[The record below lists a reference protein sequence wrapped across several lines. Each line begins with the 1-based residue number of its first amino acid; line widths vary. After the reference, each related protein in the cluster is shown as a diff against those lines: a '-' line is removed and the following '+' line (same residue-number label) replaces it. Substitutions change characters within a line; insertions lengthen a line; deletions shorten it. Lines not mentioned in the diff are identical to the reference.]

1 MVRKRHWVMAVAAVA
16 GCLAFTTSPAIAEHD
31 RDGGRVVSPDP
42 ACPFPL
48 NDLNRPVA
56 PRTAPAE
63 TATFTDPTADV
74 QYEENVTVAQ
84 KDYIAPFARLIAGAT
99 PHAGICVEEGSNV
112 QDNTTL
118 QANGAPVH
126 VGRNAI
132 IAHGATLFAT
142 GSPVTIA
149 HRDTCETPLPDPDA
163 DRDPMTLPTPVEQ
176 GRQALANALAGAHL
190 DVDCDEVPA
199 FIGFNALN
207 RGHIED
213 GAMLG
218 VLSRLDR
225 GLTLPTGFVSLP
237 GVNIDTPAEASDP
250 GRGKVRLITPG
261 DVVFMAGVLHVNECL
276 ARGYSGMYRA
286 EQETVFGI
294 GPDPGGYHHCEF
306 NATSELP
313 TIGGQQVFEPRPSPE
328 IRIIGDARIGD
339 ISGISE
345 GTSIRA
351 DEGEPFTMGFG
362 NHWGS
367 STTFHALEA
376 TDDEEVGISIGD
388 RVTFDPN
395 VVIHGGGRRT
405 RTGGISE
412 EPTTILDGSRI
423 GPQAVVF
430 RSFLGPET
438 HVGFKAAIVGYD
450 NPAGGERIPPR
461 CVKFQETPPGACA
474 YFVEW

>member
-1 MVRKRHWVMAVAAVA
+1 M
-16 GCLAFTTSPAIAEHD
+16 
-31 RDGGRVVSPDP
+31 
-42 ACPFPL
+42 
-48 NDLNRPVA
+48 
-56 PRTAPAE
+56 
-63 TATFTDPTADV
+63 
-74 QYEENVTVAQ
+74 
-84 KDYIAPFARLIAGAT
+84 
-99 PHAGICVEEGSNV
+99 
-112 QDNTTL
+112 
-118 QANGAPVH
+118 
-126 VGRNAI
+126 
-132 IAHGATLFAT
+132 
-142 GSPVTIA
+142 
-149 HRDTCETPLPDPDA
+149 
-163 DRDPMTLPTPVEQ
+163 
-176 GRQALANALAGAHL
+176 
-190 DVDCDEVPA
+190 
-199 FIGFNALN
+199 
-207 RGHIED
+207 
-213 GAMLG
+213 
-218 VLSRLDR
+218 LSRLDR

-250 GRGKVRLITPG
+250 GLGKVRLITPG

-294 GPDPGGYHHCEF
+294 GPDPGLYHHCEF

-313 TIGGQQVFEPRPSPE
+313 TIGGEQAFEPRPSPE

-351 DEGEPFTMGFG
+351 DEGEPFTMGLG
-362 NHWGS
+362 IHWGS

-423 GPQAVVF
+423 GPQAVIF
-430 RSFLGPET
+430 RSSLGPET
-438 HVGFKAAIVGYD
+438 HVGFKAAIIGYD